1 MRVLY
6 VAGEVAPFSTTTS
19 VARLARLLPEHLY
32 EREGYE
38 VRVFMPRYG
47 TVSERRNRLHE
58 VIRLSGAEIQVGDTK
73 GTLNVKVASVP
84 GIRLQVYFLDNVH
97 FFKRKGIYKD
107 RKTEQLFEDNAERA
121 LYFARAVFDTT
132 TKLGW
137 APDILH
143 ASGWISAFA
152 PALLKTE
159 LAEHELFASTKSV
172 YTPDDADVDVRLS
185 AERATELG
193 LPEGCADRELRVV
206 GADYADVVATGDA
219 PSWEDAVEL
228 VGEDEDI
235 LNKAIAL
242 YSELSGITVPDPT
255 PA

>member
-1 MRVLY
+1 MLY

-32 EREGYE
+32 EREGYD

-47 TVSERRNRLHE
+47 TVSERKNRLHE
-58 VIRLSGAEIQVGDTK
+58 VIRLSGAEIHVGDKK

-107 RKTEQLFEDNAERA
+107 RKTDELFEDNAERA
-121 LYFARAVFDTT
+121 LYYARAVFDTT
-132 TKLGW
+132 NKLGW

-143 ASGWISAFA
+143 ASGWVSALA
-152 PALLKTE
+152 PVLLKTE
-159 LAEHELFASTKSV
+159 LAEHELFSGTKSIF
-172 YTPDDADVDVRLS
+172 TPDDSDVDIRLTT
-185 AERATELG
+185 ERAVELG
-193 LPEGCADRELRVV
+193 LPEDCGDRELRVI
-206 GADYADVVATGDA
+206 GASYADAITTVEN
-219 PSWEDAVEL
+219 PSWEGALEL
-228 VGEDEDI
+228 VGEDDEI
-235 LNKAIAL
+235 LKRATTL
-242 YSELSGITVPDPT
+242 YSQLTGIPIPDPT